1 MHQCFLQR
9 LVRVLILDILAHDAD
24 RDRVLGVVHAM
35 NNVFPLREVA
45 LFGLHVQAL
54 QYQRIHV
61 FMREHHW
68 HLVD

>member
-9 LVRVLILDILAHDAD
+9 LVRVLILDIFTHDAD
-24 RDRVLGVVHAM
+24 CDRVLGVIHAM
-35 NNVFPLREVA
+35 NNVFPLGKVA
-45 LFGLHVQAL
+45 IFGLHVKAL

-68 HLVD
+68 HFVN